1 MGTPLALQ
9 PGGAEPPPVLFH
21 SLGGFQTEAMAR
33 HERRPQRGALSF
45 QVDEKREPLKSKN
58 NEGQSSEKG
67 PGKVGSGPV
76 SYEKETEKWGVAC
89 PRALAETLLPRE
101 RVVPASLSLA
111 EELSQAMLRMDMA
124 LEREYAFDIFSSLM
138 RRQPSYAFQGFDL
151 PRSVTVEMRALLVDW
166 LVQVHEYLNLA
177 DETLYLAVYLMNA
190 YMKAGR
196 VRIPRLQLLSI
207 TCLFLA
213 CKLEEHTCPEPAQLC
228 FMMEDSCSHKDLLRM
243 ERKIL
248 AQLRFE
254 LHYANPI
261 HLFRLLAEV
270 AHCTLEVQ
278 FLALYFMEVSLMEVD
293 CLCFEP
299 AQLSFAALYLA
310 QQLSCEA
317 KIKDVDALKECFP
330 TFHVYSEAELSA
342 VFPYMAKAVLQGAN
356 STLRAIFL
364 KYSRPQKLCAST
376 NPAIAASKFLSRCL
390 GNPTP

>member
-1 MGTPLALQ
+1 MAHHEKRPWALLRR
-9 PGGAEPPPVLFH
+9 GVL
-21 SLGGFQTEAMAR
+21 S
-33 HERRPQRGALSF
+33 
-45 QVDEKREPLKSKN
+45 VDEKREPLKSKN
-58 NEGQSSEKG
+58 NEGRSSK
-67 PGKVGSGPV
+67 KGSGKKKGLEC
-76 SYEKETEKWGVAC
+76 YEKEAEKRGVVC
-89 PRALAETLLPRE
+89 PQVLAETPLPRE

-138 RRQPSYAFQGFDL
+138 GFDL

-166 LVQVHEYLNLA
+166 LVQVHEYLSLA

-196 VRIPRLQLLSI
+196 VRIRHLQLLSV

-228 FMMEDSCSHKDLLRM
+228 FLMEDSCSRKDLLRM

-261 HLFRLLAEV
+261 HLFHLLAE
-270 AHCTLEVQ
+270 AARSTLEVQ
-278 FLALYFMEVSLMEVD
+278 FLALYLMEVSLMEVD
-293 CLCFEP
+293 CLRFEP
-299 AQLSFAALYLA
+299 AQLCFAALSLA
-310 QQLSCEA
+310 QLLLCEA
-317 KIKDVDALKECFP
+317 KIKDMDVLQECFP
-330 TFHVYSEAELSA
+330 KFHVYREAELSA

-376 NPAIAASKFLSRCL
+376 NPAIAASKFLSHCL
-390 GNPTP
+390 GNPTL

>member
-1 MGTPLALQ
+1 MAHHEKRPWALLRRGVLSVGVL
-9 PGGAEPPPVLFH
+9 PAEQVT
-21 SLGGFQTEAMAR
+21 GN
-33 HERRPQRGALSF
+33 F

-58 NEGQSSEKG
+58 NEGRSSK
-67 PGKVGSGPV
+67 KGSGKKKGLEC
-76 SYEKETEKWGVAC
+76 YEKEAEKRGVVC
-89 PRALAETLLPRE
+89 PQVLAETPLPRE

-138 RRQPSYAFQGFDL
+138 KQPSYAFQGFDL

-166 LVQVHEYLNLA
+166 LVQVHEYLSLA

-196 VRIPRLQLLSI
+196 VRIRHLQLLSV

-228 FMMEDSCSHKDLLRM
+228 FLMEDSCSRKDLLRM

-261 HLFRLLAEV
+261 HLFHLLAE
-270 AHCTLEVQ
+270 AARSTLEVQ
-278 FLALYFMEVSLMEVD
+278 FLALYLMEVSLMEVD
-293 CLCFEP
+293 CLRFEP
-299 AQLSFAALYLA
+299 AQLCFAALSLA
-310 QQLSCEA
+310 QLLLCEA
-317 KIKDVDALKECFP
+317 KIKDMDVLQECFP
-330 TFHVYSEAELSA
+330 KFHVYREAELSA

-376 NPAIAASKFLSRCL
+376 NPAIAASKFLSHCL
-390 GNPTP
+390 GNPTL